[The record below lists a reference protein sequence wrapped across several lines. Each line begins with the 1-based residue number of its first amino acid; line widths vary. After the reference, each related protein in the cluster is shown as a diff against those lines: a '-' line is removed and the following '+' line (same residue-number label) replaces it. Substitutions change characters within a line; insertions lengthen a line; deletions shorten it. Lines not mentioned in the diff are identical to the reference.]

1 MNGLI
6 AAAQA
11 VEVPI
16 GLLTIGVGIAITGLI
31 SLFAWLTKQMLEL
44 SRHNA
49 VLATK
54 LEQQTELVGHL
65 TSRVEALVAQVRQLE
80 IYGMQWTSRNK
91 KGSD

>member
-1 MNGLI
+1 MNALI
-6 AAAQA
+6 AAANA

-80 IYGMQWTSRNK
+80 IYGMQWKS